1 MADETVLIAET
12 SSATEAPTS
21 LESLSS
27 EELASWRMTGK
38 FPEAPAKP
46 ADTPPASE
54 EVSTETP
61 PANEPATPAEP
72 KEPVAA
78 PKTAAEKRNEDRF
91 QELTRHNREL
101 KAKLDAAEA
110 KLKEAPADPVK
121 VEKPAEATPAAV
133 KEGELKA
140 PVKPV
145 KPKQGDF
152 QTWEAFEEAK
162 GKYEDDHEKY
172 VEDLIEYKADLKAAE
187 KVDKAESKRAERDK
201 GEEVAKSWNKRV
213 EEFKVKHPDFN
224 DKAKNLPFPKDVAAN
239 QAFATFILDPEN
251 DGPSLLYHL
260 GDNLE
265 EAERIAGLGQIAVIR
280 ELTRLEDSLKKPP
293 AAPGPKR
300 VPSAPAPPTEVG
312 SRSTTQVDDVEE
324 ALSSGNQKAYQ
335 DRMNARE
342 IAKRSGK

>member
-12 SSATEAPTS
+12 SSAAETPTS

-110 KLKEAPADPVK
+110 KLKEAPAETVK
-121 VEKPAEATPAAV
+121 VEKPAEATTAAE

-140 PVKPV
+140 PVEPV
-145 KPKQGDF
+145 EPDENDPKYP
-152 QTWEAFEEAK
+152 TW
-162 GKYEDDHEKY
+162 D
-172 VEDLIEYKADLKAAE
+172 EYQKAMRE
-187 KVDKAESKRAERDK
+187 FRKAERQYNRELVAYETKKAIQEAEQKRAERDK
-201 GEEVAKSWNKRV
+201 GNEVQKTWNKKLETAKSKHTDFEAVAKNV
-213 EEFKVKHPDFN
+213 PFN
-224 DKAKNLPFPKDVAAN
+224 ETAAS
-239 QAFATFILDPEN
+239 FILDSEIGPEI
-251 DGPSLLYHL
+251 LYHL
-260 GDNLE
+260 GSNLDD
-265 EAERIAGLGQIAVIR
+265 AERIKGLTPMQTAR
-280 ELTRLEDSLKKPP
+280 ELTRIEDSLTKPP
-293 AAPGPKR
+293 TAPGPKR

>member
-12 SSATEAPTS
+12 SSAAETPTS

-110 KLKEAPADPVK
+110 KLKEAPAEPVK
-121 VEKPAEATPAAV
+121 VEKPAEATTAAA

-140 PVKPV
+140 PVEPV
-145 KPKQGDF
+145 EPDENDPKYPSWD
-152 QTWEAFEEAK
+152 
-162 GKYEDDHEKY
+162 
-172 VEDLIEYKADLKAAE
+172 EYQKAMRE
-187 KVDKAESKRAERDK
+187 FRKAERQYNRELVAYETKKAIQEAEQKRAERDK

>member
-1 MADETVLIAET
+1 MADETVLTAET
-12 SSATEAPTS
+12 SSAAEAPTS

-110 KLKEAPADPVK
+110 KLKEAPAEPVK
-121 VEKPAEATPAAV
+121 VEKPAEATPAAE

-201 GEEVAKSWNKRV
+201 GNEVQQTWNKKLETAKSKHTDFEAVAKNV
-213 EEFKVKHPDFN
+213 PFN
-224 DKAKNLPFPKDVAAN
+224 ETAAS
-239 QAFATFILDPEN
+239 FILDSEIGPEI
-251 DGPSLLYHL
+251 LYHL
-260 GDNLE
+260 GSNLDD
-265 EAERIAGLGQIAVIR
+265 AERIKGLTPMQTAR
-280 ELTRLEDSLKKPP
+280 ELTRIEDSLTKPP
-293 AAPGPKR
+293 TAPGPKR